1 MSKEK
6 KKEKKEKKEKSKE
19 TGELVAKVP
28 GVELL
33 TIMDLLSVTTV
44 DARITVDYNGNIE
57 SKVVD
62 ASHVAMVKINL
73 GEDVSHD
80 NIKFDLDLS
89 VVRNFMKKAKWG
101 KTTGRGDAK
110 TYAELLNIIY
120 EKNRSYMKIN
130 TTRDDVTTVGF
141 EVHLLDS
148 ATMSSPNVPKLVLP
162 AQVTI
167 SGQEFLN
174 RVDLCKQ
181 AGDLIFVEVEDGQ
194 LVTYSET
201 EGSKVFV
208 EGKNETAKSVDGKSK
223 ASYSLTYLH
232 PIAKALKN
240 QEITVKTGENFPMMI
255 ECDWNFGYETRTM
268 KVQYFLAPRVEGN
281 Y

>member
-1 MSKEK
+1 MVMSKEK
-6 KKEKKEKKEKSKE
+6 KKEKSRE
-19 TGELVAKVP
+19 TGELVATVP

-57 SKVVD
+57 SRAVD
-62 ASHVAMVKINL
+62 PSHVTMVKIEL
-73 GEDVSHD
+73 GEDVSH
-80 NIKFDLDLS
+80 NNKKFDLDLS

-101 KTTGRGDAK
+101 KTTGRGDTK
-110 TYAELLNIIY
+110 TYAEMLNIFY
-120 EKNRSYMKIN
+120 EGNRSFMRIN
-130 TTRDDVTTVGF
+130 TTRDDDTTVGF
-141 EVHLLDS
+141 EVKLLDS
-148 ATMSSPNVPKLVLP
+148 RGLNPPNVPKLDLP

-181 AGDLIFVEVEDGQ
+181 AGDLISVEIEDGQ
-194 LVTYSET
+194 LVTYT
-201 EGSKVFV
+201 GNDQGKVFV
-208 EGKNETAKSVDGKSK
+208 DGKNETAKSDGGKML
-223 ASYSLTYLH
+223 AQYSLTYLH
-232 PIAKALKN
+232 PIAKAFKN
-240 QEITVKTGENFPMMI
+240 QEITIKTGENFPMVI

-268 KVQYFLAPRVEGN
+268 KVEYFLAPRVEGN